1 MTSHSA
7 HFDKQQHC
15 ILFLG
20 DHQRNKRC
28 EGLSWQR
35 DPHHSGGLG
44 TQGKKHGDCGP
55 WIPFPPQTQL
65 KILTWDVL
73 LSWGNEIEQC
83 GLSEYQFNPQ
93 ESL

>member
-20 DHQRNKRC
+20 DQRNKRC